1 MCSQFRTSRVT
12 TTSRRGESRRVA
24 MASNS
29 LFSSVTP
36 CQQNFFWGEC
46 CEKLFSFHCG
56 SASGHTGVKLHER
69 VDNQWRTRTHDA
81 SGTLKVAVFTF
92 ALHAKLLTCLCN
104 LKTLMWDDETQER
117 EKPFWM
123 YKHSL
128 CFNLQRYIRTRCG
141 KLQLKNGMAGYY
153 V

>member
-1 MCSQFRTSRVT
+1 MPFPSVGICAWTLSSAADCWGLCGLFLFVCSCAFSLQMPWYDLCSQFRTSRVT

-56 SASGHTGVKLHER
+56 SASGHTEVKLCKR
-69 VDNQWRTRTHDA
+69 VDNQRRTRTHAA
-81 SGTLKVAVFTF
+81 SGTLKVVVFTF
-92 ALHAKLLTCLCN
+92 ACMLSCWHVCVT
-104 LKTLMWDDETQER
+104 
-117 EKPFWM
+117 
-123 YKHSL
+123 
-128 CFNLQRYIRTRCG
+128 
-141 KLQLKNGMAGYY
+141 
-153 V
+153 